1 MEIEKCNDEFQ
12 QSWLWLLF
20 RIARICTYHKY
31 MEFYQFIYQ
40 FIVIPITILS
50 LKENF
55 SPNHP
60 TRNFTT
66 NSLLGALLQRVSSYE
81 ARHSVLLHEALRI
94 TFATNPLQLALR
106 NGCTRVPTLCHP
118 HTHTHTQT
126 RARCTW
132 RLYVGARLEVTVRSA
147 TREASLFSNALV
159 NWPIAGSSPP
169 TPSYSLL
176 SLSLW
181 SPLPSVNRGRNNLMI
196 GSRFASIQRL
206 LRRRA
211 SRRRFSTYLRPSST
225 FFLDINLFVIRTVL
239 CISHRTLDRCWF
251 HGKFDD
257 RSNVLRK

>member
-1 MEIEKCNDEFQ
+1 MQRWVSTKLIVTLLPHSPHLHISQIHGVLPIYLPIYSYTNYYSLTKGKFFSQPPNKKFHNKLSARCLASTCLLLRSSTQCASPWSVANYFRDE
-12 QSWLWLLF
+12 SSSISATKRL
-20 RIARICTYHKY
+20 H
-31 MEFYQFIYQ
+31 
-40 FIVIPITILS
+40 
-50 LKENF
+50 
-55 SPNHP
+55 
-60 TRNFTT
+60 TRAYAMPST
-66 NSLLGALLQRVSSYE
+66 
-81 ARHSVLLHEALRI
+81 
-94 TFATNPLQLALR
+94 
-106 NGCTRVPTLCHP
+106 

-239 CISHRTLDRCWF
+239 CISHRTLDRYWF
-251 HGKFDD
+251 HGKLDD

>member
-1 MEIEKCNDEFQ
+1 MPCFNVSPLTKLDTVCASPWSVANYFRDE
-12 QSWLWLLF
+12 SSSISATKRL
-20 RIARICTYHKY
+20 H
-31 MEFYQFIYQ
+31 
-40 FIVIPITILS
+40 
-50 LKENF
+50 
-55 SPNHP
+55 
-60 TRNFTT
+60 TRAYAMPST
-66 NSLLGALLQRVSSYE
+66 
-81 ARHSVLLHEALRI
+81 
-94 TFATNPLQLALR
+94 
-106 NGCTRVPTLCHP
+106 

-239 CISHRTLDRCWF
+239 CISHRTLDRYWF
-251 HGKFDD
+251 HGKLDD

>member
-1 MEIEKCNDEFQ
+1 MQRWVSTKLIVTLIPHSPHLHISQIHGVLPIYLPIYSYTNYYSLTKGKFFSQPPNKKFHNKLSARCLA
-12 QSWLWLLF
+12 STCLLL
-20 RIARICTYHKY
+20 R
-31 MEFYQFIYQ
+31 
-40 FIVIPITILS
+40 
-50 LKENF
+50 
-55 SPNHP
+55 
-60 TRNFTT
+60 
-66 NSLLGALLQRVSSYE
+66 SSTQC
-81 ARHSVLLHEALRI
+81 VLLHEALRI

-239 CISHRTLDRCWF
+239 CISHRTLDRYWF
-251 HGKFDD
+251 HGKLDD